1 MEWIYNKMFIME
13 NQILFYKY
21 LILIILMILV
31 TVWLV
36 HKEVNKENDN

>member
-13 NQILFYKY
+13 NQILFYIY

>member
-13 NQILFYKY
+13 NQTLFYIY

-31 TVWLV
+31 TAWLV